1 MIERY
6 SRKAMKTIW
15 ENQNKFRIWLDIEI
29 AASKA
34 NAELGVIPMA
44 DYQNI
49 KDKADFDLAR
59 IDEIEAQVHHD
70 VIAFTTSVSEFVGES
85 SRYFHFGLTSSDV
98 GDTALCLQMKQSGL
112 LILEGID
119 KLIEALKTQALA
131 HKKTPCIGR
140 SHGVHAEPTT
150 FGIKMLLYFEAM
162 KRNRERVARAVEN
175 ISYGKLSG
183 AVGTFSNI
191 NPIVEEKVCAELGL
205 KADPVSTQVI
215 SRDRHAEML
224 SSLAITAATLDQ
236 LAVEIRH
243 LQRTEVREAEEPF
256 QKGQKGSSA
265 MPHKRNPILSE
276 RVSGI
281 ARVIKSNVQTALD
294 NVTLW
299 HERDISHSSAERI
312 IIPDS
317 FLALD
322 YILDKMTFIISGLLV
337 YPDAMKESMDR
348 TGGLFYSQSL
358 LLALIDKGISREE
371 SYKLVQT
378 IAMRTWN
385 REGSLKS
392 LAATDPVISKTL
404 SQKEIESVFTLDK
417 YYNHIDVIYKKAG
430 L

>member
-1 MIERY
+1 
-6 SRKAMKTIW
+6 MKKIW
-15 ENQNKFRIWLDIEI
+15 ENENKFRIWLDVEI
-29 AASKA
+29 AATEA
-34 NAELGVIPMA
+34 NAELGTVPKEDA
-44 DYQNI
+44 ENI
-49 KDKADFDLAR
+49 RTKANFDLKR

-85 SRYFHFGLTSSDV
+85 SRYFHYGLTSSDV
-98 GDTALCLQMKQSGL
+98 GDTALCIQMKQSGE

-119 KLIEALKTQALA
+119 RLIEALGKQALA
-131 HKKTPCIGR
+131 HKLTPCIGR

-150 FGIKMLLYFEAM
+150 FGCKMLLYFASM
-162 KRNRERVARAVEN
+162 KRNRERVKRAIEN
-175 ISYGKLSG
+175 ISFGKLSG

-191 NPIVEEKVCAELGL
+191 DPKVEEIVCKKLGL
-205 KADPVSTQVI
+205 SPDPVSTQVI
-215 SRDRHAEML
+215 ARDRHAEMM
-224 SSLAITAATLDQ
+224 SALAITAATLDE

-281 ARVIKSNVQTALD
+281 ARVIKSNMQTALD

-312 IIPDS
+312 IMPDS

-322 YILDKMTFIISGLLV
+322 YILDKMTFIIGGLLV
-337 YPDAMKESMDR
+337 YPENMKENMDR

-358 LLALIDKGISREE
+358 LLALIGKGISRED
-371 SYKLVQT
+371 SYRLVQG
-378 IAMRTWN
+378 IAMRTWK
-385 REGSLKS
+385 REGSLKE
-392 LAATDPVISKTL
+392 LALKDPEISKTL
-404 SQKEIESVFTLDK
+404 TAHEIDEVFTLDK
-417 YYNHIDVIYKKAG
+417 YYRNIDTIYKKAG
-430 L
+430 LN

>member
-1 MIERY
+1 MIQAGEIIL
-6 SRKAMKTIW
+6 A
-15 ENQNKFRIWLDIEI
+15 DI
-29 AASKA
+29 
-34 NAELGVIPMA
+34 
-44 DYQNI
+44 DR
-49 KDKADFDLAR
+49 F
-59 IDEIEAQVHHD
+59 ID
-70 VIAFTTSVSEFVGES
+70 
-85 SRYFHFGLTSSDV
+85 
-98 GDTALCLQMKQSGL
+98 
-112 LILEGID
+112 
-119 KLIEALKTQALA
+119 ALKKKALL

-150 FGIKMLLYFEAM
+150 FGIKMLLYYEAM
-162 KRNRERVARAVEN
+162 KRNRERISRAIEN

-191 NPIVEEKVCAELGL
+191 NPLVEERVCAKLGL

-215 SRDRHAEML
+215 SRDRHAEYL
-224 SSLAITAATLDQ
+224 SALAITASTLDQ

-265 MPHKRNPILSE
+265 MPHKRNPILCE

-317 FLALD
+317 TLATD
-322 YILDKMTFIISGLLV
+322 YILDKMIFVIDNLIV
-337 YPDAMKESMDR
+337 YPDVMIENMNR

-358 LLALIDKGISREE
+358 LLALIEKGITRED
-371 SYKLVQT
+371 SYRLVQT

-385 REGSLKS
+385 REGSLKE
-392 LAATDPVISKTL
+392 LALSDPEISKSL
-404 SQKEIESVFTLDK
+404 SPHEIDAIFNLNN
-417 YYNHIDVIYKKAG
+417 YYKNIDVIYKKAG
-430 L
+430 I

>member
-1 MIERY
+1 
-6 SRKAMKTIW
+6 MKKIW
-15 ENQNKFRIWLDIEI
+15 ENENKFRIWLDVEI
-29 AASKA
+29 AATEA
-34 NAELGVIPMA
+34 NAELGTVPKEDA
-44 DYQNI
+44 ENI
-49 KDKADFDLAR
+49 RTKANFDLKR

-85 SRYFHFGLTSSDV
+85 SRYFHYGLTSSDV
-98 GDTALCLQMKQSGL
+98 GDTALCIQMKQSGE

-119 KLIEALKTQALA
+119 RLIEALGKQALA
-131 HKKTPCIGR
+131 HKLTPCIGR

-150 FGIKMLLYFEAM
+150 FGCKMLLYFASM
-162 KRNRERVARAVEN
+162 KRNRERMKRAIEN
-175 ISYGKLSG
+175 ISFGKLSG

-191 NPIVEEKVCAELGL
+191 DPKVEEMVCKKLGL
-205 KADPVSTQVI
+205 TPDPVSTQVI
-215 SRDRHAEML
+215 ARDRHAEMM
-224 SSLAITAATLDQ
+224 SALAITAATLDE

-281 ARVIKSNVQTALD
+281 ARVIKSNLQTALD

-312 IIPDS
+312 IMPDS

-322 YILDKMTFIISGLLV
+322 YILDKMTFIIGGLLV
-337 YPDAMKESMDR
+337 YPENMKENMDR

-358 LLALIDKGISREE
+358 LLALIGKGISRED
-371 SYKLVQT
+371 SYRLVQG
-378 IAMRTWN
+378 IAMRTWK
-385 REGSLKS
+385 REGSLKE
-392 LAATDPVISKTL
+392 LALKDPEISKALTAH
-404 SQKEIESVFTLDK
+404 EIDEVFTLDK
-417 YYNHIDVIYKKAG
+417 YYRNIDTIYQKAG
-430 L
+430 LN